1 MPGTILIGTASWTD
15 HEPFYPPEVTGTD
28 RLAWYAERFPYVE
41 IDSSFYRVPGS
52 RMTAGW
58 VQRTPDHFVMG
69 IKAHKSMT
77 FHERQDGV
85 PIPPSEATLRN
96 FENALYP
103 LRESGKLGAILYQW
117 PPWFKPSEANFEE
130 LLKTRERHPEDQVAV
145 EFRHRS
151 WADPGTWER
160 VVDLLSEANL
170 TYCCVDEPQHGS
182 GTMSRVAAVTTPTLA
197 MLRLHGRNA
206 GTWYKRV
213 EKTGHRFDYVYP
225 PTEID
230 EIAANVRLLAELAE
244 SVHIAINT
252 NNNSQ
257 GPINVLALAE
267 AVQLPYRNPELLAE
281 LRTEV
286 GLPLDQ

>member
-1 MPGTILIGTASWTD
+1 MDGKILIGTASWTD
-15 HEPFYPPEVTGTD
+15 HEPFYPPDVTGTE
-28 RLAWYAERFPYVE
+28 RLGWYAERFPYVE

-58 VQRTPDHFVMG
+58 VERTPDDFVMG

-77 FHERQDGV
+77 LHERQDGV
-85 PIPPSEATLRN
+85 PVPPSETTLRD

-117 PPWFKPSEANFEE
+117 PPWFKPSEASFEE
-130 LLKTRERHPEDQVAV
+130 LLKTRERHPEDQVAI
-145 EFRHRS
+145 EFRNRA
-151 WADPGTWER
+151 WGEPETWDR
-160 VVDLLSEANL
+160 VVDLLSEARL

-182 GTMSRVAAVTTPTLA
+182 GTMSRVVAATTPKLA
-197 MLRLHGRNA
+197 MIRLHGRNA

-225 PTEID
+225 PEEIK
-230 EIAANVRLLAELAE
+230 EIAANVELLAQLSE
-244 SVHIAINT
+244 SVHVAINT

-257 GPINVLALAE
+257 GPINALALAE
-267 AVQLPYRNPELLAE
+267 ALGLPYQNSELLAE
-281 LRTEV
+281 LRAATREAT
-286 GLPLDQ
+286 